1 MLEHMIKSK
10 SIYIGKRWCN
20 AVVNQLFKELCALDE
35 VEALALGGSR
45 AGEHFDQASD
55 YDVYLYCRRPV
66 LEETRRSI
74 LSQYC
79 SIMEIG
85 NHFWEYEDNCR
96 LNNGIDIDILYR
108 DLDAFAAG
116 VAEVVE
122 QFQPRNAYT
131 TCMWHNLL
139 TCKVIYDRDGRLT
152 RTKERFSVPYPQ
164 QLKENILT
172 RGWKLLHGSMP
183 AYDAQLTKAVKRGD
197 LVSVNH
203 RTAGFL
209 ETYFDFLFA
218 LNETTHPGEKR
229 LVQLCRE
236 RCTLLPDHFEENLE
250 RLFQDLYHAAPE
262 QVAADVRSII
272 SELEKIYQP

>member
-1 MLEHMIKSK
+1 MIDK
-10 SIYIGKRWCN
+10 
-20 AVVNQLFKELCALDE
+20 LFERFCALDE

-45 AGEHFDQASD
+45 AGEHFDQVSD
-55 YDVYLYCRRPV
+55 YDVYLYCRRPIP
-66 LEETRRSI
+66 EETRRAI
-74 LSQYC
+74 LSQFC
-79 SIMEIG
+79 SVMEIG

-96 LNNGIDIDILYR
+96 LNNGIDIDLLYR
-108 DLDAFAAG
+108 DLDAFTAG

-122 QFQPRNAYT
+122 QFQSRNAYT

-139 TCKVIYDRDGRLT
+139 TCNVVYDQDGRLAQA
-152 RTKERFSVPYPQ
+152 KERFSVPYPR

-172 RGWKLLHGSMP
+172 RSWKLLHNAMP
-183 AYDAQLTKAVKRGD
+183 AYDAQLIKAVKRND

-218 LNETTHPGEKR
+218 LNEMTHPGEKR
-229 LVQLCRE
+229 LIQLCRE
-236 RCTLLPDHFEENLE
+236 RCSLLPSHFEKNLE
-250 RLFQDLYHAAPE
+250 RLFQDLYRTPE
-262 QVAADVRSII
+262 QVAGDVQSII